1 LSQRGCDENHVSC
14 DSFAADDP
22 VSPAG
27 LIDRDGRSRG
37 EIPTP
42 PKVRRGFLDCNSK
55 DSDLSKEE
63 FDVATDKTFFGDRIV
78 DDTDNN
84 RSGLLNIEKY
94 RFFSRK
100 VTY

>member
-1 LSQRGCDENHVSC
+1 MRPSVCDLGEHWVFSDGLSQRGCDENHVYC

-63 FDVATDKTFFGDRIV
+63 FDVATDKTFLE
-78 DDTDNN
+78 TA
-84 RSGLLNIEKY
+84 
-94 RFFSRK
+94 
-100 VTY
+100 